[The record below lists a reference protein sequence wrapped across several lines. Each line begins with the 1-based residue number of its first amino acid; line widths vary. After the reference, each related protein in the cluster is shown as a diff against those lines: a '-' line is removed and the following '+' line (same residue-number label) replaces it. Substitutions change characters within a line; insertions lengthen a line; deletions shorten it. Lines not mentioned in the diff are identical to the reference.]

1 MTKEEYLKNDQ
12 VQCFI
17 DWVIPKINCEKEF
30 IHSYVN
36 RKNKQIWKCHNI
48 YNAFKNYEWAFSSYN
63 PINKK
68 EIKGK
73 TFEDSAAF
81 IDTIKKG
88 ISLSLQN
95 NDYTNLINYSNAL
108 LKWGGV
114 TNSNSAK
121 IKALGINIIDEYR
134 KVKKELSPDVVNLND
149 NFTDIKMNS
158 GFTKIYSALISD
170 FVIYDSRV
178 GAALGLLV
186 RKFLEEKN
194 IKSIPDTLKFAYG
207 KARPTKNEDI
217 YQKFRNS
224 RDPSND
230 KYIFPCL
237 NNNQLGHIKNNIK
250 ANWLLKE
257 VSFRSKF
264 NIEPTPIRAL
274 ESALFMIGYFV
285 RD

>member
-1 MTKEEYLKNDQ
+1 MTKEEYLKNDE

-17 DWVIPKINCEKEF
+17 DWVIPKINSEKEF

-108 LKWGGV
+108 LKW
-114 TNSNSAK
+114 
-121 IKALGINIIDEYR
+121 
-134 KVKKELSPDVVNLND
+134 
-149 NFTDIKMNS
+149 
-158 GFTKIYSALISD
+158 
-170 FVIYDSRV
+170 
-178 GAALGLLV
+178 
-186 RKFLEEKN
+186 
-194 IKSIPDTLKFAYG
+194 
-207 KARPTKNEDI
+207 
-217 YQKFRNS
+217 
-224 RDPSND
+224 
-230 KYIFPCL
+230 
-237 NNNQLGHIKNNIK
+237 
-250 ANWLLKE
+250 
-257 VSFRSKF
+257 
-264 NIEPTPIRAL
+264 
-274 ESALFMIGYFV
+274 
-285 RD
+285 